1 MVSRLIRN
9 LRMKSLFA
17 ALSTGMVFATASW
30 VAAAEEPA
38 DPQAGFEHAQTYC
51 ATCHAISEEKSP
63 LPQAPRFRT
72 MAARRPRCRSQR
84 SSEHLPR
91 GMMNF
96 GWPYAT
102 PPCSNQADPSG
113 SVEPVWRNDRR
124 GLERQCGVGPCRDAA
139 VPYLAKANCIVL
151 LSVAED
157 DKEDPSLAA
166 MAGYLALIGCA
177 WGSRGSL

>member
-17 ALSTGMVFATASW
+17 ALSTGMVVATASW

-38 DPQAGFEHAQTYC
+38 DSQTGYEYAQTYR
-51 ATCHAISEEKSP
+51 ATGHAISEEKSP
-63 LPQAPRFRT
+63 LPQAPRFRNVADQPGIT
-72 MAARRPRCRSQR
+72 
-84 SSEHLPR
+84 
-91 GMMNF
+91 
-96 GWPYAT
+96 AT
-102 PPCSNQADPSG
+102 ALQVWMQTLSAHPGAPCSNQADPSG
-113 SVEPVWRNDRR
+113 GVEPVWRNDRR